1 MGVTPLYSNPR
12 ESPLIIM
19 ARLTFTLLL
28 AALIAGCFA
37 QENNDEVKLEGRGY
51 YGGYGGY
58 RGYGGYG
65 GYGGFYR
72 RPYASV
78 QVSSPFYGYGYQLG
92 YRSGEKP
99 NEVVET
105 PETAPVMA

>member
-1 MGVTPLYSNPR
+1 MGVSSLHSNPL
-12 ESPLIIM
+12 ESPLFTM
-19 ARLTFTLLL
+19 SRLTYTLLL

-51 YGGYGGY
+51 
-58 RGYGGYG
+58 YGGYG